1 MVWFEY
7 FKITPGPPQAQHLS
21 AIRSKVPPLRLPQPC
36 GKTITSLDELL
47 SFCGLAATT
56 APYQLASHPFTVKV
70 PDAFANNITKGD
82 WFDPLL
88 LQVLPRAQECSP
100 PPGHFKKDPVGDAA
114 AVAVPGV
121 LHKYR
126 GRVLL
131 LASST
136 CAIHCR
142 YCFRREGCCTSLP
155 TDGSRDKE
163 VMEYLNN
170 DPTITEVIFSGGDP
184 LMLSDLRI
192 RELLNRIKTIPHLA
206 TLRIH
211 TRVPT
216 ILPSRITTE
225 LLRLLKDATEHFT
238 GIIVTHVNHPNEISR
253 EAVARLLS
261 LRNTGMLLLNQ
272 SVLLRGINDSAE
284 TLGALSERL
293 IAAGVIPYYLH
304 QLDRVCGSHH
314 FEVDEAEGKK
324 IITRMQAEQA
334 GYAVPRYVRE
344 IPEAPG
350 KHPL

>member
-1 MVWFEY
+1 M
-7 FKITPGPPQAQHLS
+7 PLLQLPPP
-21 AIRSKVPPLRLPQPC
+21 R

-47 SFCGLAATT
+47 SFCGLAAAT
-56 APYQLASHPFTVKV
+56 APYQLVSLPFTVKV
-70 PDAFANNITKGD
+70 PVAFANNITKGD

-88 LQVLPRAQECSP
+88 LQVLPRAQESSP
-100 PPGHFKKDPVGDAA
+100 PPEHFRKDPVGDAA

-155 TDGSRDKE
+155 TDGSRDNE
-163 VMEYLNN
+163 VMKYLGN
-170 DPTITEVIFSGGDP
+170 DDSINELILSGGDP
-184 LMLSDLRI
+184 LMLSDHRLA
-192 RELLNRIKTIPHLA
+192 ELLDRIATIPHLA
-206 TLRIH
+206 TLRVH

-216 ILPSRITTE
+216 ALPSRITPG
-225 LLRLLKDATEHFT
+225 LIRLLKGAAGRFT
-238 GIIVTHVNHPNEISR
+238 VILVVHVNHPNEIGR
-253 EAVARLLS
+253 EAVAQLQL
-261 LRNTGMLLLNQ
+261 LRNTGILLLNQ
-272 SVLLRGINDSAE
+272 SVLLRGINDSAK

-293 IAAGVIPYYLH
+293 IAARVVPYYLH

-314 FEVDEAEGKK
+314 FEVEETKGRQ
-324 IITRMQAEQA
+324 IITCMQAELA

-344 IPEAPG
+344 IPGAPG
-350 KHPL
+350 KQPL